1 MKQRH
6 LDLVFLG
13 LSLSSS
19 WGNGHATTYRA
30 LLRGLAECGHRL
42 LFLERDVSWY
52 AAARDLP
59 RPDFCKLEL
68 YHTIAELP
76 ARYGQ
81 RIAAADAVIVGS
93 YVPDGIAVID
103 WVNRAARGVR
113 AFYDIDT
120 PVTVAALE
128 HDRCAYLAARQL
140 PKFDLYF
147 SFTGGPVLAY
157 LVNRFGVRRP
167 RALYCA
173 VDAARYRPK
182 KLLSTWDLGY
192 LGTYAPD
199 RQSALEQLLLEPA
212 RRLPDCRFVVAG
224 PQYPD
229 SVAWPANVERIEHL
243 PPAEHAAFYSRQR
256 FTLNITRADM
266 VRTGWSPSVRL
277 FEAAACG
284 TPIIS
289 DRWPGLDSLLPDDDA
304 ILTAGDADEV
314 VRVLCGL
321 DDKRR
326 LRIATS
332 ARDIVLADHT
342 GLARGREL
350 EQNLFACMDELQTG
364 DFGSCAGV
372 MMEQAYRQSVAPIF
386 IRDGQADDT

>member
-1 MKQRH
+1 MKQRR

-30 LLRGLAECGHRL
+30 LLRGLAESGHHL
-42 LFLERDVSWY
+42 LFLERDVPWY

-59 RPDFCKLEL
+59 RPDFCDLEL
-68 YHTIAELP
+68 YHDIADLP
-76 ARYGQ
+76 VRFAE
-81 RIAAADAVIVGS
+81 RIATADAVVVGS

-103 WVNRAARGVR
+103 WVNRTARGVR

-120 PVTVAALE
+120 PITVAALE

-140 PKFDLYF
+140 PKFDLYL
-147 SFTGGPVLAY
+147 SFTGGPLLAC
-157 LVNRFGVRRP
+157 LAERFGVRRP

-173 VDAARYRPK
+173 VDAALYRPQN
-182 KLLSTWDLGY
+182 LLSAWDLGY

-212 RRLPDCRFVVAG
+212 RRLPDRRFVVAG

-229 SVAWPANVERIEHL
+229 SLTWPANVERIEHL
-243 PPAEHAAFYSRQR
+243 PPTQHAAFYCRQR
-256 FTLNITRADM
+256 FTLNVTRADM
-266 VRTGWSPSVRL
+266 IRTGWSPSVRL

-289 DRWPGLDSLLPDDDA
+289 DRWPGLDALLPDGDA
-304 ILTAGDADEV
+304 IMIADDADEV
-314 VRVLCGL
+314 VRLLCGL
-321 DDKRR
+321 DDARR
-326 LRIATS
+326 LRIGSS

-342 GLARGREL
+342 GVARGLEL
-350 EQNLFACMDELQTG
+350 EQNLCACMNASQTHDSAAVG
-364 DFGSCAGV
+364 AF
-372 MMEQAYRQSVAPIF
+372 
-386 IRDGQADDT
+386 